1 MADVTIV
8 NVFPSL
14 MGTYGDVGNELALA
28 HRLRLRGLTTE
39 CLRTDPREPIPTTA
53 DLYLIGGGE
62 DRAQVLAASLMADAL
77 RSAVVK
83 GAQVFAVCAGFQIL
97 GESFTDGQ
105 GQTHAGLGLLD
116 AVTHPLKERAVGEAI
131 INSTL
136 PVGAIVGFE
145 NHRGATT
152 LGPDATP
159 LGRVITGVG
168 NGDGQRTE
176 GALQGTIMAT
186 YLHGPVLALNP
197 ALADEVL
204 SRIVGPLPPVDDEYA
219 EWARARRLSPL

>member
-1 MADVTIV
+1 MAGVTIV

-14 MGTYGDVGNELALA
+14 MGTYGDIGNEFALA
-28 HRLRLRGLTTE
+28 HRLRLRGITAE
-39 CLRTDPREPIPTTA
+39 FLRIEPRMSVPVAA
-53 DLYLIGGGE
+53 DLYLVGGGE
-62 DRAQVLAASLMADAL
+62 DRAQVLAASLLGNAM
-77 RSAVVK
+77 RSAVAN
-83 GAQVFAVCAGFQIL
+83 GASVFAVCAGFQIL
-97 GESFTDGQ
+97 GESFTDSQ

-116 AVTHPLKERAVGEAI
+116 AVTAPMKERAVGEVITSA
-131 INSTL
+131 SL

-168 NGDGQRTE
+168 NGDGHRTE
-176 GALQGTIMAT
+176 GALQGRIMAT

-197 ALADEVL
+197 ALADELL
-204 SRIVGPLPPVDDEYA
+204 SRIVGPLPPVDDELA
-219 EWARARRLSPL
+219 DRARARRLSPL